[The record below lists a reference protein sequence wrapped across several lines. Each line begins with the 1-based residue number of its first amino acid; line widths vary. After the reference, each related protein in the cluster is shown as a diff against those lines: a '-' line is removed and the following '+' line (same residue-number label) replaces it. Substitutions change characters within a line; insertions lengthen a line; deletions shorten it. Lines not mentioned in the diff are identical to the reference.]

1 MPAGETEFARDAS
14 FGYSSSGLPAW
25 VEEKT
30 AGRVPA
36 SDVASVGLAEI
47 REGGPGRVAEEEL
60 RTSPEHSEARTLAR
74 ARTLTVL
81 ARLDS
86 SHKTEVMRFLME
98 ASLVQVEKC
107 SN

>member
-1 MPAGETEFARDAS
+1 VRQGGTLVPAGETEFARDAS

-74 ARTLTVL
+74 AD
-81 ARLDS
+81 ANG
-86 SHKTEVMRFLME
+86 
-98 ASLVQVEKC
+98 AG
-107 SN
+107 